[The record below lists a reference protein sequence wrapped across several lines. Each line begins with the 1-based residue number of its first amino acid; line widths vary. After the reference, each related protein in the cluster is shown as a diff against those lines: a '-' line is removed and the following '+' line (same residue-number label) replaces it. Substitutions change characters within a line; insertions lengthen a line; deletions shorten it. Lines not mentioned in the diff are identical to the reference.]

1 MKITDFRQ
9 AKINDKKKKAYT
21 LYKQG
26 LTLRE
31 VGKAVNMSHEWVR
44 QAVIQLMNEE
54 YGDKKLSTGTLDNK

>member
-9 AKINDKKKKAYT
+9 AKISDKKKKAYA

-31 VGKAVNMSHEWVR
+31 VGKMVKMSHEWVR
-44 QAVIQLMNEE
+44 QAVTPLMNEE
-54 YGDKKLSTGTLDNK
+54 YGKKLSTGRA